1 MFNGD
6 VGWEAYV
13 GGLIGY
19 YAAPTISMF
28 LSSTKSAIGGFA
40 FAGGLGSAGVAISST
55 MAGSLVTVGAI
66 GLTSVGALAAS
77 GAIIINMKTNNLIH
91 YVINIS

>member
-1 MFNGD
+1 MGAIVGGTYAGVTSYNDGAR
-6 VGWEAYV
+6 GWELVSWTA
-13 GGLIGY
+13 
-19 YAAPTISMF
+19 
-28 LSSTKSAIGGFA
+28 
-40 FAGGLGSAGVAISST
+40 LG
-55 MAGSLVTVGAI
+55 TVGAI